1 LLTDSHPLLDTTGM
15 CKWWIKLVN
24 TLIDVGYLDIG
35 VPDMKGSKWYS
46 SKKDLRPK
54 RHKDRLLLE
63 NPYIN

>member
-1 LLTDSHPLLDTTGM
+1 M